1 MLKIAATVTAL
12 SLAACVPQGPEAV
25 SEALP
30 TADDVQVKVPE
41 DGAQQL
47 ALGQIADYYRFT
59 RVVSRDFNGGAA
71 WVLTL
76 VHVIVQFPPTEV
88 DGDTYTWGPHSDAL
102 DPAEW
107 KLIVTENADGS
118 YDWRFDGRSKTVDNA
133 DFETVISGNAEPGDV
148 PHRGSGNFLID
159 FDAGERVNPIDNNP
173 DSGRVE
179 VVYDL
184 RETGDVNGSI
194 SMHIEGRDQNQSG
207 DVIPV
212 TADYAYS
219 ENLDGSGDF
228 SFAIHADIDENDSA
242 AEDAVIRSRWQ
253 ADGAGRGDAQL
264 SGGDLDTLVV
274 VASECWDTQFR
285 RVHYTDS
292 VGHLPTEGDPAD
304 CVFSDA
310 LMP

>member
-1 MLKIAATVTAL
+1 MLKTA
-12 SLAACVPQGPEAV
+12 SLFTAVMIAACVPQGPESV
-25 SEALP
+25 SDALP

-41 DGAQQL
+41 DGAQAL

-107 KLIVTENADGS
+107 KLVVTENLDGS
-118 YDWRFDGRSKTVDNA
+118 YDWRFDGRSKTVANA
-133 DFETVISGNAEPGDV
+133 DFLTVISGNAEPGDI
-148 PHRGSGNFLID
+148 PHRGSGSFLID
-159 FDAGERVNPIDNNP
+159 FDAAEQVNPIDNEP
-173 DSGRVE
+173 TGRVD
-179 VVYDL
+179 VTYDL
-184 RETGDVNGSI
+184 RPTGDVAGSI
-194 SMHIEGRDQNQSG
+194 SMHIEGRQENNG

-228 SFAIHADIDENDSA
+228 SFGIHGDIDDNGSA
-242 AEDAVIRSRWQ
+242 AEDALIRSRWQ
-253 ADGAGRGDAQL
+253 ADGAGRGDARL

-274 VASECWDTQFR
+274 EASECWDTTFR
-285 RVHYTDS
+285 RVFYTDS
-292 VGHLPTEGDPAD
+292 INYQPTEGDASACAYAGP
-304 CVFSDA
+304 

>member
-1 MLKIAATVTAL
+1 MLKTTAAMFATL
-12 SLAACVPQGPEAV
+12 SFAACIPQGPEAV
-25 SEALP
+25 NDALP
-30 TADDVQVKVPE
+30 TAEDVQVKVPE

-76 VHVIVQFPPTEV
+76 VHVIVQFPPTSV

-107 KLIVTENADGS
+107 KLIVVENADGS
-118 YDWRFDGRSKTVDNA
+118 YDWRFDGRSKTELDSE
-133 DFETVISGNAEPGDV
+133 FETVISGNAEPGDI

-173 DSGRVE
+173 DTGRVE

-194 SMHIEGRDQNQSG
+194 SMHIEGRDS
-207 DVIPV
+207 DSLIPV
-212 TADYAYS
+212 SADYAYS

-228 SFAIHADIDENDSA
+228 SFSIHGDINDNGTA
-242 AEDAVIRSRWQ
+242 EEDAVIRSRWQ
-253 ADGAGRGDAQL
+253 ADGAGRGDAEI
-264 SGGDLDTLVV
+264 SGGDLGTAVV
-274 VASECWDTQFR
+274 QASECWDTTFR
-285 RVHYTDS
+285 RVHYSDS
-292 VGHLPTEGDPAD
+292 DPNSADEGSADD
-304 CVFSDA
+304 CVFADRLA
-310 LMP
+310 P